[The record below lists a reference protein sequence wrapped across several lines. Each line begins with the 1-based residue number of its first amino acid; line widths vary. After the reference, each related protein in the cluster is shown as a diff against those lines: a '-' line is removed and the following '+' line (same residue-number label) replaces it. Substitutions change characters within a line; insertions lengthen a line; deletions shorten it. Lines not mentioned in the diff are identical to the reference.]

1 MDMATADGDSEKLVA
16 LRKKIANM
24 GIYAKLFGD
33 FQSLLKE
40 MQACREL
47 LAEDDKEIKK
57 MAEDDLA
64 SLQEQL
70 EDLQIEIEDEV
81 IPKRSIDT
89 RDVTLEIR

>member
-1 MDMATADGDSEKLVA
+1 MATADGDSEKLIA

-24 GIYAKLFGD
+24 GIYAKLFSD